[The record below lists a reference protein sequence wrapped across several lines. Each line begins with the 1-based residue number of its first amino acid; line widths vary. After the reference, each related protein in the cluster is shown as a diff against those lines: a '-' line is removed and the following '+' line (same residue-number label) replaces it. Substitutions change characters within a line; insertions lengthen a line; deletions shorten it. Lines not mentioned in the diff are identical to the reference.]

1 MTPLLFAHPW
11 YLVTLLSIG
20 KQVLIAFATTSAV
33 ALCLSFAHTV
43 VTLHDHNG
51 GYWIDVKL
59 GNLFESYLNKDMT
72 NKRRREVK
80 AVLETVVL
88 NLSDQQALVGIAM
101 LLAGSIR
108 ICSISVYH
116 FTIVSDLGWF
126 AANTHLITMGV
137 LQLHFRSHQVQRNW
151 RVMLILMFFALML
164 AVSVLSAHQAWFD
177 SYSSHAKCLFDDL
190 IGNVRGEPAL
200 WMGIN
205 VFLLLISYPS
215 AMISL
220 FEDLNSSYE
229 QWLYI
234 KPQKFLERQ
243 MKNIRSKYRALR
255 YLKTIPWGIP
265 WCLHRILVVYDDS
278 PVIAWLFNI
287 GWFIYGLQSG
297 LEDRWPS
304 PAGENEMG
312 FGQLVPIF
320 LLISTV
326 FVVRE
331 AWDGKFPFERPCITH
346 DELRQAHRRG

>member
-1 MTPLLFAHPW
+1 M
-11 YLVTLLSIG
+11 I
-20 KQVLIAFATTSAV
+20 
-33 ALCLSFAHTV
+33 
-43 VTLHDHNG
+43 TLHDHNG

-59 GNLFESYLNKDMT
+59 GDLFESHLKNGLT
-72 NKRRREVK
+72 QKRRREVK

-88 NLSDQQALVGIAM
+88 NLSDQQALVGLAM
-101 LLAGSIR
+101 LLAGNIR
-108 ICSISVYH
+108 VCSISVYH

-126 AANTHLITMGV
+126 AANTHLVTMGV

-151 RVMLILMFFALML
+151 RFMLILMFFALML
-164 AVSVLSAHQAWFD
+164 AVSVLSAHQAWYD

-205 VFLLLISYPS
+205 VFLLLVSYPS

-220 FEDLNSSYE
+220 FEDLNNSYD

-243 MKNIRSKYRALR
+243 MKNIHSKYRALR
-255 YLKTIPWGIP
+255 YLKMILWGIP
-265 WCLHRILVVYDDS
+265 WCLHRILVIYDDS
-278 PVIAWLFNI
+278 PVIACLFNI
-287 GWFIYGLQSG
+287 GWFLFGLVG
-297 LEDRWPS
+297 ALDDRWPS

-331 AWDGKFPFERPCITH
+331 AWDGRFLFEPPCITCEKLKQRTQTRLTKSRL
-346 DELRQAHRRG
+346 DQYHRSQILPKTITGP

>member
-1 MTPLLFAHPW
+1 
-11 YLVTLLSIG
+11 
-20 KQVLIAFATTSAV
+20 
-33 ALCLSFAHTV
+33 
-43 VTLHDHNG
+43 
-51 GYWIDVKL
+51 
-59 GNLFESYLNKDMT
+59 
-72 NKRRREVK
+72 
-80 AVLETVVL
+80 
-88 NLSDQQALVGIAM
+88 
-101 LLAGSIR
+101 
-108 ICSISVYH
+108 
-116 FTIVSDLGWF
+116 
-126 AANTHLITMGV
+126 
-137 LQLHFRSHQVQRNW
+137 
-151 RVMLILMFFALML
+151 
-164 AVSVLSAHQAWFD
+164 
-177 SYSSHAKCLFDDL
+177 
-190 IGNVRGEPAL
+190 
-200 WMGIN
+200 
-205 VFLLLISYPS
+205 
-215 AMISL
+215 MISL

-331 AWDGKFPFERPCITH
+331 AWD
-346 DELRQAHRRG
+346 DEVDKEPNGSSSLPDTTEDDQGSMHSGTYLMRQQQNTEDLRNPPRRVDTEQRIGMEPLTPPSSSNFARRRTGIVETT